1 MGPLDEWR
9 GCLDEECRCRVLRR
23 LVDAKLSFSAI
34 RKALGGVSAVRLRRW
49 LDRCGIRLG
58 KTPTGKVHAIDTAHG
73 DICGSLR
80 DMVGSGMSR
89 NAMRRALGNLS
100 SRRLEKLMERCGV
113 AAPRLPYMDADAA
126 YLLGALLG
134 DGGMYTEKRSSGS
147 TEYRVVWTQKQ
158 LEYLENSIRPR
169 LERLMGKLGI
179 RAKVQLLKVGRRYEI
194 CVGSKSLYRYF
205 ETLKGGI
212 NQLANIDWFMR
223 FFTRGFYDAEGRKS
237 LETMEIYN
245 TDRSILQLIQDYLKR
260 HDISSSLLLKEPA
273 KPGIRNK
280 AIYVLRVD
288 KRHKNSFMNIV
299 SPEHPKLNSFFFG

>member
-58 KTPTGKVHAIDTAHG
+58 KTPTGKVHVVDTAHG
-73 DICGSLR
+73 DICESLR
-80 DMVGSGMSR
+80 EMVSSGMSR

-113 AAPRLPYMDADAA
+113 TAPRLPYIDADAA

-134 DGGMYTEKRSSGS
+134 DGGMYTEKRSNGS

-158 LEYLENSIRPR
+158 LEYLENSIRTR
-169 LERLMGKLGI
+169 LERLMGKLGTK
-179 RAKVQLLKVGRRYEI
+179 AKIQVYYSYGRHEMRVSNKQLYD
-194 CVGSKSLYRYF
+194 YF
-205 ETLKGGI
+205 STLRNLLNMLLG
-212 NQLANIDWFMR
+212 LDWFAVY
-223 FFTRGFYDAEGRKS
+223 FIRGFYDAEGRKS
-237 LETMEIYN
+237 NRVARLYNSNRDILE
-245 TDRSILQLIQDYLKR
+245 
-260 HDISSSLLLKEPA
+260 
-273 KPGIRNK
+273 GIREFLSRHGIET
-280 AIYVLRVD
+280 ALYIGD
-288 KRHKNSFMNIV
+288 KKTPTYILEVRSRHVSRFFSIV
-299 SPEHPKLNSFFFG
+299 RPEHPKFPSAP